1 MVLVKQWSR
10 LLRQGHLRRTSIASL
25 KNSSNQPI
33 RQRSDSKVVHSP
45 FPDVQIPSCLLDEG
59 IWSNL
64 ERWSDKDAL
73 VSFKK
78 NNIIINR
85 IISII

>member
-10 LLRQGHLRRTSIASL
+10 LLRQEHLRRTSIAL
-25 KNSSNQPI
+25 KNSSNQFI
-33 RQRSDSKVVHSP
+33 RKRSDSKVVHSP

-78 NNIIINR
+78 YNIYNINIIIR
-85 IISII
+85 F

>member
-10 LLRQGHLRRTSIASL
+10 LLSKGHLRRTSIAL
-25 KNSSNQPI
+25 KNSVNQPI
-33 RQRSDSKVVHSP
+33 RPRSDSKVVHSP
-45 FPDVQIPSCLLDEG
+45 FPDVQIPSCLIDEG

-73 VSFKK
+73 VS
-78 NNIIINR
+78 
-85 IISII
+85 